1 MNPTRLLVLFGLGA
15 LAPGPLSAQQLPW
28 RTADWNPD
36 SLGNHRVVVHV
47 GAPAAAVRAHIPWRR
62 PDASPEKVEIIAT
75 NANGTRIL
83 NLYRRSITRE
93 SGDIAFEPVDGA
105 GDYYLYYLPYR
116 GSITSNY
123 PRIHY
128 PAPTATAD
136 NTWLA
141 TTTSHWATLPTA
153 TVVAMESIDEFN
165 SFSPMQVIATAAE
178 TEALVKARG
187 TAPFLLFPEDRTR
200 AIRMR
205 HDLPASW
212 VAPTAPRTVTGTA
225 MRGEWFAFQVGV
237 YASRQALD
245 SVTASFSA
253 LRALGAPSALPT
265 LGPVTCVN
273 LEGVDWRGRPFTRN
287 VSVAKGEIYP
297 LWCGVQVPID
307 ANPGRYSGTLT
318 VAAAVLGS
326 SRSPLTVHRSRLP
339 VAITVAPDTIAAH
352 GDNDP
357 WRLSR
362 LRWLNS
368 TLYQDDGLVP
378 PYTPIAV
385 TTAARPPNSQQATLS
400 VLGRDVSLARSG
412 LPESIRSFF
421 TPEMTSVNTQ
431 QHQLLAGP
439 IRLDVQDAHH
449 LLFDWQSGP
458 LTFTRKSEG
467 AVAWTVTST
476 SGPLTLTLA
485 AQLDFDGTIEYQAA
499 LSSSANVNLADVRLE
514 IPMADSSVRYFMG
527 MNRKGGTRPASY
539 DWKWEVTRNQDAA
552 WLGDVNGGIQFT
564 LKDDQSYIRPLNT
577 NFYQQKP
584 LVMPASWANR
594 GRGGCRFAEM
604 GAIYRTTCFSGPRTL
619 LAGDTLHYDF
629 RLLITPFHPIDPA
642 AHWKERYFHAYVPLD
657 SVAKMG
663 ANVINVHHAT
673 PINPFIN
680 YPFLRPDTMRAY
692 IDSAHARQMKV
703 KIYYTVRELT
713 NRAPELWTLRT
724 LDDEVLADGPG
735 GGWSWLQEHVEGSY
749 LGGWFVPP
757 ISDAALVTSGVS
769 RWHNFYVEGLDWLA
783 RNENL
788 DGLYLD
794 DVAFDRTTMMRARK
808 ALERNRPGALIDLH
822 SANQYNPRD
831 GFASSTNLYLEHF
844 PFIDRLWFGEY
855 FDYDSPPDYWLTEIS
870 GIPFGLMGEMLEG
883 GGNPWRGMLFGM
895 TNRLPWS
902 GDPRPL
908 WQEWDRFG
916 IPETRMIGWWV
927 PNPPVNTDRSDVLV
941 TTYAGNG
948 KALLAIASWSPDT
961 VDVNLQVDW
970 KALGLDS
977 AKATLVAPAI
987 DSFQV
992 ARTFKPG
999 EPIPVAPAR
1008 GWLLELR

>member
-1 MNPTRLLVLFGLGA
+1 MQPNTPLLLLTLC
-15 LAPGPLSAQQLPW
+15 LAVGQPLAAQLPY
-28 RTADWNPD
+28 RTGQWNPD

-47 GAPAAAVRAHIPWRR
+47 SGAARAVRVHLPWRR
-62 PDASPEKVEIIAT
+62 PDARPEAVEIIVMSAG
-75 NANGTRIL
+75 GTRIL
-83 NLYRRSITRE
+83 NLYRHSITRE
-93 SGDIAFEPVDGA
+93 SGDLAFQPLDGP

-123 PRIHY
+123 PQIFY
-128 PAPTATAD
+128 PAPTSTAD
-136 NTWLA
+136 QAWLASA
-141 TTTSHWATLPTA
+141 TTTWATLPVATA
-153 TVVAMESIDEFN
+153 VAIESVDEFN

-178 TEALVKARG
+178 TQALVASRAG
-187 TAPFLLFPEDRTR
+187 ALFILFPEDRTR

-205 HDLPASW
+205 NDLPASW
-212 VAPTAPRTVTGTA
+212 TAPTAPRRVTGKA
-225 MRGEWFAFQVGV
+225 MRGEWYAFQVGV

-245 SVTASFSA
+245 SIRATFTA
-253 LRALGAPSALPT
+253 LR
-265 LGPVTCVN
+265 GPGTIAATAFTCVN
-273 LEGVDWRGRPFTRN
+273 LDGIDWRGRPFTRN
-287 VSVAKGEIYP
+287 VTVARGEVYP
-297 LWCGVQVPID
+297 LWCGVQVPKD
-307 ANPGRYSGTLT
+307 AKPGSYAGTIA
-318 VAAAVLGS
+318 VHARAAAN
-326 SRSPLTVHRSRLP
+326 SRLTTHDLQ
-339 VAITVAPDTIAAH
+339 VSLTILPDTISAS
-352 GDNDP
+352 GDDQP

-378 PYTPIAV
+378 PYTAISL
-385 TTAARPPNSQQATLS
+385 TGSGSTLNSQPSTLNI
-400 VLGRDVSLARSG
+400 LGRELTLASTG
-412 LPESIRSFF
+412 LPESIRSYY
-421 TPEMTSVNTQ
+421 TPAMTTIGTSPRE
-431 QHQLLAGP
+431 LLARP
-439 IRLDVQDAHH
+439 LSLNVEDAHGA
-449 LLFDWQSGP
+449 LLPWKSGP
-458 LTFTRKSEG
+458 LTFTKQTEG
-467 AVAWTVTST
+467 DAAWTVTST
-476 SGPLTLTLA
+476 SGALTLELT
-485 AQLDFDGTIEYQAA
+485 AQLDFDGTLEYQAA
-499 LSSSANVNLADVRLE
+499 LSSARNVNLADVRLD
-514 IPMADSSVRYFMG
+514 IPMANDAVRYFMG
-527 MNRKGGTRPASY
+527 MNLKGGRRPASY

-564 LKDDQSYIRPLNT
+564 LKDDHSYIRPLNT

-584 LVMPASWANR
+584 LVLPVSWANL

-604 GAIYRTTCFSGPRTL
+604 GAVYGTTCFSGPRTL

-629 RLLITPFHPIDPA
+629 RLMITPFHPIDPA
-642 AHWKERYFHAYVPLD
+642 QHWKERYFHAYVPLD

-724 LDDEVLADGPG
+724 LNDEVLADGPG
-735 GGWSWLQEHVEGSY
+735 GGWSWLQEHVGGSY
-749 LGGWFVPP
+749 LAGWFVPG

-783 RNENL
+783 RNEGL

-794 DVAFDRTTMMRARK
+794 DVAFDRATMMRARK
-808 ALERNRPGALIDLH
+808 ALERNRPGSLIDLH

-831 GFASSTNLYLEHF
+831 GFASSANLYLEHF

-855 FDYDSPPDYWLTEIS
+855 FDYDSPPDYWLVEIS
-870 GIPFGLMGEMLEG
+870 GIPFGLMGEMLQD

-902 GDPRPL
+902 GDPRPI
-908 WQEWDRFG
+908 WKEWDSFG
-916 IPETRMIGWWV
+916 IEDTKMIGWWV
-927 PNPPVNTDRSDVLV
+927 PNPPVTTDRSDVLV
-941 TTYAGNG
+941 TTYAGSG
-948 KALLAIASWSPDT
+948 KALLAIASWAPDT
-961 VDVNLQVDW
+961 VNVSLNVDW

-977 AKATLVAPAI
+977 TRVTITAPAI

-999 EPIPVAPAR
+999 EPISVAPAR
-1008 GWLLELR
+1008 GWLLELH

>member
-1 MNPTRLLVLFGLGA
+1 MSWRQRYRHFVLLALSIAPPHA
-15 LAPGPLSAQQLPW
+15 LAAQQLPW
-28 RTADWNPD
+28 RTGQWNPD

-47 GAPAAAVRAHIPWRR
+47 ADSAAVVRAHIPWRR
-62 PDASPEKVEIIAT
+62 PDAKPDAVEIIAMSART
-75 NANGTRIL
+75 GTRIT
-83 NLYRRSITRE
+83 NLYRREITRE
-93 SGDIAFEPVDGA
+93 SGDLAFEPVDGA

-123 PRIHY
+123 PRIFY
-128 PAPTATAD
+128 PAPSTTANPA
-136 NTWLA
+136 WLA
-141 TTTSHWATLPTA
+141 ATQSGWASLPAA
-153 TVVAMESIDEFN
+153 TVVAIESIDEFN
-165 SFSPMQVIATAAE
+165 SFSPMQVIATQAE
-178 TEALVKARG
+178 TQALVKARG
-187 TAPFLLFPEDRTR
+187 AAPFLLFPEDRTR
-200 AIRMR
+200 PIRMR

-212 VAPTAPRTVTGTA
+212 VAPTAPRSVNGTA

-245 SVTASFSA
+245 SARATFTPLRGPGTIAGSA
-253 LRALGAPSALPT
+253 F
-265 LGPVTCVN
+265 TCVN
-273 LEGVDWRGRPFTRN
+273 VDGIDWRGRPFTRR
-287 VSVAKGEIYP
+287 VTIAKGEVYP
-297 LWCGVQVPID
+297 LWCGVQIPKN
-307 ANPGRYSGTLT
+307 AKPGRYSGRIT
-318 VAAAVLGS
+318 VHGAAAN
-326 SRSPLTVHRSRLP
+326 SRLTADSRLP
-339 VAITVAPDTIAAH
+339 TVDLAVSLTILPDTIAAA
-352 GDNDP
+352 GDDQP

-368 TLYQDDGLVP
+368 TLYQDDDLIP
-378 PYTPIAV
+378 PYTPV
-385 TTAARPPNSQQATLS
+385 TVAGTTLG
-400 VLGRDVSLARSG
+400 VLGRDLRLAPSG
-412 LPESIRSFF
+412 LPGSIRTFY
-421 TPEMTSVNTQ
+421 TPDMTSIGSTARD
-431 QHQLLAGP
+431 LLAAP
-439 IRLDVQDAHH
+439 VALVAEDAHGKV
-449 LLFDWQSGP
+449 LPWTSGG
-458 LTFTRKSEG
+458 LTFTKRAKG
-467 AVAWTVTST
+467 AAAWTVTST
-476 SGPLTLTLA
+476 SGPLTLKLT

-499 LSSSANVNLADVRLE
+499 LGSTANANLADVRLE
-514 IPMADSSVRYFMG
+514 IPMADSAVRYFMG
-527 MNRKGGTRPASY
+527 MNLKGGKRPASY
-539 DWKWEVTRNQDAA
+539 DWKWDVTRNQDAA

-564 LKDDQSYIRPLNT
+564 LKDDHSYVRPLNT

-594 GRGGCRFAEM
+594 GRGGCRFAET

-629 RLLITPFHPIDPA
+629 RLMITPFHPIDPA
-642 AHWKERYFHAYVPLD
+642 QHWKERYFHAYVPLD

-713 NRAPELWTLRT
+713 NRAPELWTLLT
-724 LDDEVLADGPG
+724 LNDEVLADGPG

-749 LGGWFVPP
+749 LGGWFVPE

-769 RWHNFYVEGLDWLA
+769 RWHNFYIEGLDWLA
-783 RNENL
+783 RNIGI

-808 ALERNRPGALIDLH
+808 ALEHNRPGSLIDLH

-831 GFASSTNLYLEHF
+831 GFASSANLYLEHF

-855 FDYDSPPDYWLTEIS
+855 FDYNSLPDYWLIEIS
-870 GIPFGLMGEMLEG
+870 GVPFGLMGEMLEG

-908 WQEWDRFG
+908 WREWDRFG
-916 IPETRMIGWWV
+916 IQDTRMIGWWV
-927 PNPPVNTDRSDVLV
+927 PSPPVTTGRPDVLV
-941 TTYAGNG
+941 TTYAGDG
-948 KALLAIASWSPDT
+948 KALLAVASWAPDT
-961 VDVNLQVDW
+961 VSVPLVIDW
-970 KALGLDS
+970 MALGLDS
-977 AKATLVAPAI
+977 ARARFTAPAI
-987 DSFQV
+987 DSFQP
-992 ARTFKPG
+992 AREFRPG

-1008 GWLLELR
+1008 GWLLELRSPPPQRP